1 MSTVLGTHVF
11 ILNGHKLEMNRLINT
26 ISWFDKAG
34 EYISF
39 LLN

>member
-1 MSTVLGTHVF
+1 MSKVLGTHVF
-11 ILNGHKLEMNRLINT
+11 ILNGRKFEMNLLINM